1 MRKLKG
7 TLLTLLAQQSGQI
20 NLLIVA
26 PILTLSFLSLVVR
39 TASSAVDSS
48 AEKKKVTEQL
58 KRRLSEVQNER
69 PAEGDDAKTLAHSQ
83 TLLSAK
89 FAPQKHP
96 LKVPASQPPRLILQQ
111 HSPAQQL
118 MLPLQANVKIGK
130 KATLASLLSSEGIEK
145 DELNMWLTAAKKQKE
160 LRRLTAGRT
169 LELSFASSKK
179 DKDRELHALAYDLDK
194 KSRFVLEKKADGK
207 IAARKEQLPIT
218 LVWKAVGGRITGSLY
233 KAALK
238 AGLPKQLLD
247 DLADMDWDID
257 LTSDLQPNDTFK
269 VIFEEYEISG
279 KPVEHGRILAAEIS
293 NKGKTHVLF
302 SFPDPPSVTVR
313 SKSRGTFLRYPL
325 QFTRITS
332 VFTDAR
338 LHPILERVRPHTG
351 IDFSAPRGT
360 PVRAVSSGKVT
371 FAGRQ
376 SGYGNI
382 VRIDHPGPYDTAY
395 AHLDRIAESARE
407 GATVEKGQII
417 GFVGATGLATGPHLH
432 FEMYKDGSF
441 INPLTAKLPLE
452 DKLPQKDNPV
462 FMAKKQR
469 ALEQFGA
476 MKIGEQPVVLSMA
489 APLSGKSSSRE
500 TAEKAQEKR
509 MALATSNSPSFIP
522 GLSSSEDTAT
532 HKRSVRVKEGKK
544 RQRKETRVTASR
556 HPHVVVIKA
565 GKIVEANGQH
575 RKASSHVRHVR
586 SRGVR
591 TARR

>member
-48 AEKKKVTEQL
+48 VEKKKVTEQL

-69 PAEGDDAKTLAHSQ
+69 PADGDNTQAVTPSHPV
-83 TLLSAK
+83 LSARL
-89 FAPQKHP
+89 APQKHT

-111 HSPAQQL
+111 PSPAQQL

-130 KATLASLLSSEGIEK
+130 KTTLASLLSSEGIEK
-145 DELNMWLTAAKKQKE
+145 DELNVWLAAAKKQKE
-160 LRRLTAGRT
+160 LNRLTAGRA
-169 LELSFASSKK
+169 LDLSFAPAKK
-179 DKDRELHALAYDLDK
+179 DKDRELHTLAYELDR

-207 IAARKEQLPIT
+207 IVARKEQLPVL
-218 LVWKAVGGRITGSLY
+218 LVWKTVGGRITGSLY
-233 KAALK
+233 KAALR

-247 DLADMDWDID
+247 DLADMDWNID

-269 VIFEEYEISG
+269 VIFEEYEMNG
-279 KPVEHGRILAAEIS
+279 KSVEHGRILAAEIN

-302 SFPDPPSVTVR
+302 SFPDSPSVTVQ
-313 SKSRGTFLRYPL
+313 SKSQGAFLRYPL

-360 PVRAVSSGKVT
+360 PVRAVFGGKVT

-395 AHLDRIAESARE
+395 AHLDHIAESARE

-452 DKLPQKDNPV
+452 DQLPQKDNPV
-462 FMAKKQR
+462 FLAKKQR
-469 ALEQFGA
+469 VLEQFSA
-476 MKIGEQPVVLSMA
+476 MKIGDQPVVLSMA
-489 APLSGKSSSRE
+489 APLSGKSSHE
-500 TAEKAQEKR
+500 TAEKTQEKR
-509 MALATSNSPSFIP
+509 VALATFTSSSLIP
-522 GLSSSEDTAT
+522 GLGSSDETET
-532 HKRSVRVKEGKK
+532 PKKSVRGKGGKSRRGKEA
-544 RQRKETRVTASR
+544 RATASR
-556 HPHVVVIKA
+556 HAHVVVIKA
-565 GKIVEANGQH
+565 GKIMQENGQY
-575 RKASSHVRHVR
+575 RKASSQGR
-586 SRGVR
+586 SHSRR

>member
-1 MRKLKG
+1 M
-7 TLLTLLAQQSGQI
+7 
-20 NLLIVA
+20 
-26 PILTLSFLSLVVR
+26 
-39 TASSAVDSS
+39 
-48 AEKKKVTEQL
+48 
-58 KRRLSEVQNER
+58 
-69 PAEGDDAKTLAHSQ
+69 
-83 TLLSAK
+83 
-89 FAPQKHP
+89 
-96 LKVPASQPPRLILQQ
+96 
-111 HSPAQQL
+111 
-118 MLPLQANVKIGK
+118 
-130 KATLASLLSSEGIEK
+130 
-145 DELNMWLTAAKKQKE
+145 
-160 LRRLTAGRT
+160 
-169 LELSFASSKK
+169 
-179 DKDRELHALAYDLDK
+179 
-194 KSRFVLEKKADGK
+194 
-207 IAARKEQLPIT
+207 
-218 LVWKAVGGRITGSLY
+218 WKAVGGRITGSLY

-247 DLADMDWDID
+247 DLADMDWDIN

-302 SFPDPPSVTVR
+302 SFPDPPSVTVQ

-351 IDFSAPRGT
+351 IDFAAPRGT

-382 VRIDHPGPYDTAY
+382 IRIDHPGPYDTAY
-395 AHLDRIAESARE
+395 AHLDHIAESARE

-432 FEMYKDGSF
+432 FEMYKDGTF

-452 DKLPQKDNPV
+452 DTLPQKDNPV
-462 FMAKKQR
+462 FMAKRQR
-469 ALEQFGA
+469 ALEQFSA

-489 APLSGKSSSRE
+489 APLSGKFSSRE

-509 MALATSNSPSFIP
+509 VALVTSNSPSLIP
-522 GLSSSEDTAT
+522 GLGSSDETET
-532 HKRSVRVKEGKK
+532 HKKSARVKEGKSG
-544 RQRKETRVTASR
+544 RGKESRATTSR
-556 HPHVVVIKA
+556 HARVVVIKA
-565 GKIVEANGQH
+565 GKIVEANGEH
-575 RKASSHVRHVR
+575 RKASSHAR
-586 SRGVR
+586 SHGGR